1 MVRGPGRCRRGFSI
15 LELLFALAIAGTL
28 TAVAVPQ
35 GLRTL
40 DDFRAQAAARHLAA
54 RIAAARIE
62 AVKRSRAFGFRF
74 MPGAPDYLVV
84 AVADGNGNGLRTSE
98 IQHGTDRTLGEPERI
113 GTRFTGVAFGIHEDV
128 PDADGRLG
136 HGGDGV
142 RVGTS
147 RLLSMAPDGSSTSG
161 TLYLRGR
168 DRSQYAVRVLG
179 ATGRVR
185 VLKFDPIR
193 AAWVER

>member
-1 MVRGPGRCRRGFSI
+1 MRGPARGQRGFTI

-40 DDFRAQAAARHLAA
+40 DDFRTRSAARYLAA
-54 RIAAARIE
+54 RIADARLG
-62 AVKRSRAFGFRF
+62 AVKRSCAIGLRF
-74 MPGAPDYLVV
+74 QPASPDYLI
-84 AVADGNGNGLRTSE
+84 ATVADGNGNGLRTSE
-98 IQHGTDRTLGEPERI
+98 IQHGIDRTLTEGETI
-113 GTRFTGVAFGIHEDV
+113 GARFSGVAFGIHDGV
-128 PDADGRLG
+128 PDADGELA

-147 RLLSMAPDGSSTSG
+147 RLLSVAPDGSSSSG

-193 AAWVER
+193 RKWIER